1 MENLSS
7 VKKYEFTGET
17 KVIEDFY
24 GQTRLLRRI
33 RAICDFGRIKK
44 ANLADGLKM
53 KKIYLMT
60 VNHRFGEML
69 KYMGMLGFLI
79 RL

>member
-44 ANLADGLKM
+44 GELGGWIENEKNLSHDG
-53 KKIYLMT
+53 
-60 VNHRFGEML
+60 ES
-69 KYMGMLGFLI
+69 
-79 RL
+79 